1 MSGHLHCS
9 SRYMS
14 KVILDQPNPAE
25 LTNCRDPSSNPKAEL
40 PTQQM
45 LFFLN
50 LMHIRDIKDYT
61 KPHAY

>member
-1 MSGHLHCS
+1 MN
-9 SRYMS
+9 

-61 KPHAY
+61 CYKGQ

>member
-1 MSGHLHCS
+1 
-9 SRYMS
+9 MS

-61 KPHAY
+61 WYQGQLFIEPDTQ